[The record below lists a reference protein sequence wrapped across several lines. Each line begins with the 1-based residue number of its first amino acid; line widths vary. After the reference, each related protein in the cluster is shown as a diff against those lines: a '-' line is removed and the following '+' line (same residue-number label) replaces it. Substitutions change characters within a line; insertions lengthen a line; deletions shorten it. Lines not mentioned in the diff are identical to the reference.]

1 MDRVSFHK
9 LFKSPGP
16 VVIPVV
22 HVLDVAQTERNL
34 RIVIGEGAAGAFLI
48 NHDFSVE
55 RFLPIVREIR
65 GRFPALWFGVNFLA
79 VTGRE
84 AFPVLG
90 ELQGQG
96 VPVDAYWADDARID
110 EMRPPEDQPE
120 AEEIAASRAAS
131 RWQGVYFGGTAFKK
145 QREVASKDYCVAAG
159 LAAMRMDVVT
169 TSGVATGQAVDMTK
183 VAAFRRGVGEAA
195 LALASGV
202 TPENAACYG
211 AEVDCFLV
219 ATGINREG
227 DFYTIDPR
235 RLALLMKVTMAM
247 GNGSSGE

>member
-1 MDRVSFHK
+1 MDRVSLHK

-120 AEEIAASRAAS
+120 VDRRPVVISQSRFEE
-131 RWQGVYFGGTAFKK
+131 
-145 QREVASKDYCVAAG
+145 
-159 LAAMRMDVVT
+159 
-169 TSGVATGQAVDMTK
+169 
-183 VAAFRRGVGEAA
+183 
-195 LALASGV
+195 
-202 TPENAACYG
+202 
-211 AEVDCFLV
+211 
-219 ATGINREG
+219 
-227 DFYTIDPR
+227 
-235 RLALLMKVTMAM
+235 LLD
-247 GNGSSGE
+247 